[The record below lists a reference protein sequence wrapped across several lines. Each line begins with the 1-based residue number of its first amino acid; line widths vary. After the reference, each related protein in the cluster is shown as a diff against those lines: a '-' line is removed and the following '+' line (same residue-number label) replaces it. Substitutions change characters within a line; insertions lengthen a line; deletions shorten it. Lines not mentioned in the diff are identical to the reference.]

1 MAVATNLELTRL
13 VASIGIA
20 RRVARRA
27 EACPGATRTR
37 ERSSARLTRA
47 ILIRVLALK
56 LERQLA
62 ALARRSARRR
72 SRRSRSWL
80 SR

>member
-1 MAVATNLELTRL
+1 LSRQL
-13 VASIGIA
+13 VSPDALLDVLRHVRAQRALASALLHG
-20 RRVARRA
+20 
-27 EACPGATRTR
+27 
-37 ERSSARLTRA
+37 LTRA